1 MTETTTETGSTEINR
16 ITGLLQV
23 TRRLTAVL
31 DEEVAI
37 LRAMTPPEARALQEE
52 KHALTTAYEAHIRAA
67 DGAVDDMPPALR
79 AELTEA
85 TVRFRESLKQN
96 ERSLR
101 AARHTSER
109 VLRAI
114 ADEVERTRG
123 ETAAYGAGGTIAER
137 SPRSGA
143 QPVSLAIDQRL

>member
-1 MTETTTETGSTEINR
+1 MTETNR
-16 ITGLLQV
+16 IADLLQI
-23 TRRLTAVL
+23 TKRLTAVL
-31 DEEVAI
+31 EREVEI
-37 LRAMTPPEARALQEE
+37 LRAMKPAEARALQEE
-52 KHALTTAYEAHIRAA
+52 KYALTAAYETQIKAIDGD
-67 DGAVDDMPPALR
+67 DGALDGVSSDLR
-79 AELTEA
+79 AELAEA
-85 TVRFRESLKQN
+85 TAEFRDALIRN

-101 AARHTSER
+101 AARYTSER

-137 SPRSGA
+137 SQRTGA